1 MTTGKLP
8 FVPCEATSAH
18 HGLNRHCEGARAT
31 LSTAVA
37 ETAAAATTSEVHDH
51 DHEDEDEHDHSSGT
65 GSLAPSPTESWGC
78 EPHGDHY
85 HCSGAVAT
93 LSTVVTS
100 AAVSDAAATTTEAHD
115 DEDDHDHSS
124 GTGTI
129 AASPTESY
137 GCEPHGDHWYALSL
151 SLCEPRLIASPH
163 RHCDGARATTGSSD
177 ATIAASASTPA
188 ASDSTPTA
196 SGDSSTPTGAAAM
209 DVVPILGMVAAAV
222 FAL

>member
-1 MTTGKLP
+1 MKTATFAVALLGLFP
-8 FVPCEATSAH
+8 SAFAETLAASPTESYGCEPH
-18 HGLNRHCEGARAT
+18 DDHWHCEGARAT

-137 GCEPHGDHWYALSL
+137 GCEPHGDHW
-151 SLCEPRLIASPH
+151 
-163 RHCDGARATTGSSD
+163 HCDGARATTGSSD